1 MKESTFRTTVRG
13 TGWRIIVFLT
23 STLIT
28 YFLTGNVLAGLLVAS
43 LEFPVKLFVYVYYEK
58 QFSKRVSFGI
68 KNGLPTAKRSMVK
81 GLIWRVIATMMTMTI
96 ALLVTKGDTHMA
108 GLFGLIAF
116 PLKFG
121 LYMAYEQLLW
131 KNIKWQITIPT
142 RIFSDI
148 DGTIVTFKN

>member
-1 MKESTFRTTVRG
+1 
-13 TGWRIIVFLT
+13 
-23 STLIT
+23 
-28 YFLTGNVLAGLLVAS
+28 
-43 LEFPVKLFVYVYYEK
+43 
-58 QFSKRVSFGI
+58 
-68 KNGLPTAKRSMVK
+68 MVK

-96 ALLVTKGDTHMA
+96 ALFVTKGDTHTA
-108 GLFGLIAF
+108 GIFGLIAF